1 MNEQMIRRELS
12 ASTGF
17 SDNRLNRRADLRD
30 NVEAVAAL
38 AKRPDAL
45 TVLLTGDIPV
55 LSRARAIGAHPD
67 TELGGWQVEQAAPPG
82 GTLGAWFDLASAAA
96 IAPLGEQVF
105 LGEDDYGAPRFGT
118 AIDRQF
124 AEKLKDDPRL
134 QVLDLR
140 SIAFQKLLPT
150 ADLGPLGEAKAMLDW
165 HARHRFCAQCGTA
178 TQLASSGWK
187 RECTSCTAQHF
198 PRTDPVVIML
208 VVRGDKCLLARQA
221 RFVAGSYSCIA
232 GFVEP
237 GETFENAVRRET
249 WEEAGLRCGKVRYL
263 ACQPWPFPSSLM
275 IGCIAE
281 ALDDT
286 ITLDRTELE
295 DGRWFSRDETITMLE
310 RRHEGQLVTPPGLA
324 IANTLM
330 RAWAYDGEMP

>member
-1 MNEQMIRRELS
+1 MTEQMIRSELS

-30 NVEAVAAL
+30 NPQAVAAL

-45 TVLLTGDIPV
+45 TVLLAGDVPV
-55 LSRARAIGAHPD
+55 LLRPGAANISPGTAARD
-67 TELGGWQVEQAAPPG
+67 WQVARPTPQGEL
-82 GTLGAWFDLASAAA
+82 LGAWFDLATAAA
-96 IAPLGEQVF
+96 IAPARDQIF
-105 LGEDDYGAPRFGT
+105 LGEDEAGAPRFGT
-118 AIDRQF
+118 AIDKML
-124 AEKLKDDPRL
+124 AETLKDDPRF
-134 QVLDLR
+134 QVIDLR

-150 ADLGPLGEAKAMLDW
+150 SDLGPLGEAKAMLDW
-165 HARHRFCAQCGTA
+165 HSRHRFCAQCGGATA
-178 TQLASSGWK
+178 AGSSGWK
-187 RECTSCTAQHF
+187 RECPSCTAQHF

-281 ALDDT
+281 SLDDT
-286 ITLDRTELE
+286 ITLDKTELE
-295 DGRWFSRDETITMLE
+295 DGRWFSREETVSMIE

-330 RAWAYDGEMP
+330 RAWAYDGALP

>member
-1 MNEQMIRRELS
+1 MNEQTIRRELS

-30 NVEAVAAL
+30 DAEAVAAL
-38 AKRPDAL
+38 ARQPDAL
-45 TVLLTGDIPV
+45 TLLLAGDVPV
-55 LSRARAIGAHPD
+55 LRRPAGLDRQPEAPAADWQVAGPARAD
-67 TELGGWQVEQAAPPG
+67 TGLK
-82 GTLGAWFDLASAAA
+82 AWFELADIAA
-96 IAPLGEQVF
+96 IAPVREQVF
-105 LGEDDYGAPRFGT
+105 LGQDETGAPCFGT
-118 AIDRQF
+118 AIDRDC
-124 AEKLKDDPRL
+124 AETLKEDPRF

-150 ADLGPLGEAKAMLDW
+150 FDLGPLGEAKAMLDW
-165 HARHRFCAQCGTA
+165 HARHRFCAQCGVA
-178 TQLASSGWK
+178 TRLASAGWK
-187 RECTSCTAQHF
+187 RECPSCATQHF

-208 VVRGDKCLLARQA
+208 VVRGDRCLLARQA

-281 ALDDT
+281 ALDET

-295 DGRWFSRDETITMLE
+295 DGRWFSREETIAMIE
-310 RRHEGQLVTPPGLA
+310 RRHEGQLITPPGLA

-330 RAWAYDGEMP
+330 RAWAYDGLSP

>member
-1 MNEQMIRRELS
+1 
-12 ASTGF
+12 
-17 SDNRLNRRADLRD
+17 
-30 NVEAVAAL
+30 
-38 AKRPDAL
+38 
-45 TVLLTGDIPV
+45 
-55 LSRARAIGAHPD
+55 
-67 TELGGWQVEQAAPPG
+67 
-82 GTLGAWFDLASAAA
+82 
-96 IAPLGEQVF
+96 
-105 LGEDDYGAPRFGT
+105 
-118 AIDRQF
+118 
-124 AEKLKDDPRL
+124 
-134 QVLDLR
+134 
-140 SIAFQKLLPT
+140 
-150 ADLGPLGEAKAMLDW
+150 
-165 HARHRFCAQCGTA
+165 
-178 TQLASSGWK
+178 
-187 RECTSCTAQHF
+187 
-198 PRTDPVVIML
+198 ML

-286 ITLDRTELE
+286 IILDKTELE
-295 DGRWFSRDETITMLE
+295 DGRWFSREETISMIE

-330 RAWAYDGEMP
+330 RAWAYGGETP